1 VQFILQEAARF
12 LSADFSPISVHPQ
25 QLVMHEPDNYNAQDH
40 HRPSEAVVQSCLFV
54 PLANLLR
61 VMDMNEAGFASS
73 SLQFP
78 DCQ

>member
-1 VQFILQEAARF
+1 
-12 LSADFSPISVHPQ
+12 
-25 QLVMHEPDNYNAQDH
+25 
-40 HRPSEAVVQSCLFV
+40 VVQSCPFV

>member
-1 VQFILQEAARF
+1 
-12 LSADFSPISVHPQ
+12 
-25 QLVMHEPDNYNAQDH
+25 MHAPDNYNAQDH
-40 HRPSEAVVQSCLFV
+40 HRPSEAVVQSCPFV

-78 DCQ
+78 IVSNEPRGPQPEDIQ

>member
-1 VQFILQEAARF
+1 
-12 LSADFSPISVHPQ
+12 
-25 QLVMHEPDNYNAQDH
+25 MHEPDNYNAQDH